1 MKALIFLI
9 GFLIPFAVGEAY
21 LQVVDPYH
29 YGEKEDWSQYGS
41 KVLDPA
47 TGRLRPNAVATY
59 LGKKTIISSQ
69 GWRSP
74 EFAVPKPA
82 GVYRILLLGGSVPY
96 GWGVEEGDE
105 YPRLLERQL
114 NAKKLTGARRI
125 EVINAGVP
133 GWKLRER
140 LVLLEKKNE
149 GLGWQ
154 PDMVILTLVAT
165 DVPKD
170 RDKGRRAFLFDESAR
185 RLRLARAV
193 ENRYVF
199 HTPGT
204 QGKPYDSYA
213 DLPDEG
219 LDQVNFALGLF
230 ADRCEAANVKL
241 VVFDTLNAKKV
252 QARCE
257 DLRVLWI
264 DGWTT
269 WAMRRGWEVAVTDAH
284 PNAEGH
290 RELARLFMAGV
301 SPQLFAK

>member
-1 MKALIFLI
+1 VRALIFI
-9 GFLIPFAVGEAY
+9 VGFLIPFAVGEAY
-21 LQVVDPYH
+21 LHVVDAYH
-29 YGEKEDWSQYGS
+29 YGEKEDWSRYGS
-41 KVLDPA
+41 EIIDPV

-74 EFAVPKPA
+74 EFEIRKPA

-105 YPRLLERQL
+105 LPRVLERRL
-114 NAKKLTGARRI
+114 NAKRLAGDRRI
-125 EVINAGVP
+125 EVINTGVP
-133 GWKLRER
+133 GWKLLER
-140 LVLLEKKNE
+140 LTLLEQE

-170 RDKGRRAFLFDESAR
+170 RDKGRRAFLFNESIR

-213 DLPDEG
+213 NLPEDG
-219 LDQVNFALGLF
+219 LDQVNFGLGLF
-230 ADRCEAANVKL
+230 ADRCRQANVKL
-241 VVFDTLNAKKV
+241 VVFDTLSAKKV
-252 QARCE
+252 QARCKE
-257 DLRVLWI
+257 LQITWI

-269 WAMRRGWEVAVTDAH
+269 WATRRRWEVAVTDAH

-301 SPQLFAK
+301 SPELFAK